1 MAKRKTDRR
10 TIYTKNLIKD
20 SLLALLNHSS
30 YEKITVTAL
39 CKQSEITRATFYLH
53 YDNIDDVL
61 NELLDEAL
69 RLTELDS
76 GFSPSPTSSTINTSL
91 GNPVSPTVNSDDS
104 ANETSDSYDP
114 DALLPVCQR
123 AASDPKYRILFLDN
137 TMSYYI
143 LEKLYRREREKQI
156 PEIMNIY
163 HISEWEADKLF
174 LYMLNGS
181 FAVNKSLGWNK
192 NEEWNQA
199 QKIIQKLI
207 QPNS

>member
-10 TIYTKNLIKD
+10 TIYTKNVIKG

-39 CKQSEITRATFYLH
+39 CKQSEITRTTFYLH
-53 YDNIDDVL
+53 YDNIDAVL

-76 GFSPSPTSSTINTSL
+76 GFSA
-91 GNPVSPTVNSDDS
+91 TVNSDDS

-123 AASDPKYRILFLDN
+123 AASDPKYRILFLDK
-137 TMSYYI
+137 TMSHYI
-143 LEKLYRREREKQI
+143 LEKLYRREREKKI

-163 HISEWEADKLF
+163 HVSEWEADKLF

-192 NEEWNQA
+192 NSEWYQA
-199 QKIIQKLI
+199 QKIIQKFI

>member
-1 MAKRKTDRR
+1 MAERKTDRR
-10 TIYTKNLIKD
+10 TIYTKNVIKD

-39 CKQSEITRATFYLH
+39 CKQSEITRTTFYLH
-53 YDNIDDVL
+53 YDNIDVVL

-69 RLTELDS
+69 RLTELDP
-76 GFSPSPTSSTINTSL
+76 GFSPSPISSTINTSL
-91 GNPVSPTVNSDDS
+91 GNPVSATVNSDDS
-104 ANETSDSYDP
+104 VNETLDSYDP

-123 AASDPKYRILFLDN
+123 AASDPKYRILFLDM
-137 TMSYYI
+137 TMSHYI
-143 LEKLYRREREKQI
+143 LEKLYRRTREKKI

-163 HISEWEADKLF
+163 HVSEWEADKLF

>member
-10 TIYTKNLIKD
+10 TIYTKNVIKD

-30 YEKITVTAL
+30 YEKISVTAL
-39 CKQSEITRATFYLH
+39 CKQSEITRTTFYLH
-53 YDNIDDVL
+53 YNNIDAVL

-76 GFSPSPTSSTINTSL
+76 GFSSSPISSTINTSL
-91 GNPVSPTVNSDDS
+91 GNPVSATVNSDDS

-123 AASDPKYRILFLDN
+123 AASNPKYRILFLDK
-137 TMSYYI
+137 TMSHYI
-143 LEKLYRREREKQI
+143 LEKLYRRAREKKI

-163 HISEWEADKLF
+163 HVSEWEADKLF

-192 NEEWNQA
+192 NAEWYQA

-207 QPNS
+207 QPNL

>member
-1 MAKRKTDRR
+1 MAERKTDRR
-10 TIYTKNLIKD
+10 TIYTKNVIKD

-30 YEKITVTAL
+30 YDKITVTAL
-39 CKQSEITRATFYLH
+39 CKQSEITRTTFYLH
-53 YDNIDDVL
+53 YDNIDVVL

-76 GFSPSPTSSTINTSL
+76 GFSPSPTSSMINTSL
-91 GNPVSPTVNSDDS
+91 GNPVSATVNSDDS

-123 AASDPKYRILFLDN
+123 AASDPKYRILFLDM
-137 TMSYYI
+137 TMSHYI
-143 LEKLYRREREKQI
+143 LEKLYRRTREKKI
-156 PEIMNIY
+156 PELMNIY
-163 HISEWEADKLF
+163 HVSEWEADKLF

-192 NEEWNQA
+192 NEEWYQA